1 MADELIETLAKLK
14 PARPNRDAIL
24 FAAGQAAGRGSSVWK
39 WLSIVLMVSHAV
51 LLGIW
56 LTPPN
61 LAEKIPVPEQQP
73 DSVEPKRP
81 NSESP
86 EFEFSRSTSLLNL
99 EVKIS
104 EPIPTMSVVP
114 EEHWTVRSPIRFD

>member
-1 MADELIETLAKLK
+1 MADELIETLSKLK

-39 WLSIVLMVSHAV
+39 WLSIALMLSHVV
-51 LLGIW
+51 LLGLW
-56 LTPPN
+56 LTPPKLARN
-61 LAEKIPVPEQQP
+61 LPVPEPQR
-73 DSVEPKRP
+73 DSVEPQRP
-81 NSESP
+81 SSESP
-86 EFEFSRSTSLLNL
+86 ALEFSRSTSLINL
-99 EVKIS
+99 EAKIS